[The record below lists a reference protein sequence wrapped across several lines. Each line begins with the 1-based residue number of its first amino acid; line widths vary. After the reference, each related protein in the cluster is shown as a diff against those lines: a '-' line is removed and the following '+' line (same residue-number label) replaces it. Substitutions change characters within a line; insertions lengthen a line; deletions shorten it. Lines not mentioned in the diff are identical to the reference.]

1 MDSTL
6 SPAQAKLKLTLLD
19 KKVEAKNSYE
29 VYSEF
34 LDIGLPPVVMEI
46 LDKISKVTW
55 KIAQETFAVG
65 KIILVELLKFVK
77 KHPFVVAGL
86 TVGCLIGAAI
96 GGLLTVSP
104 MIANMPLLGSL
115 LVKLLSVL
123 STLGKTVFIAGGLI
137 LGIKLD
143 NKFPDVGQ
151 ELHEIA
157 KDFFKMLAE
166 ILESLQARYSNG
178 FSLA

>member
-34 LDIGLPPVVMEI
+34 LELGLPPVVMEI
-46 LDKISKVTW
+46 LNKISKVTW

-77 KHPFVVAGL
+77 KHPFAVVGL
-86 TVGCLIGAAI
+86 TVGCLIGAGI

-104 MIANMPLLGSL
+104 MLAKIPVLGSL

-123 STLGKTVFIAGGLI
+123 STLCKTVFPVGGLI
-137 LGIKLD
+137 LGIELD
-143 NKFPDVGQ
+143 NNFPNVGQ
-151 ELHEIA
+151 EIHEIA

-166 ILESLQARYSNG
+166 ILESLRSRYSNE